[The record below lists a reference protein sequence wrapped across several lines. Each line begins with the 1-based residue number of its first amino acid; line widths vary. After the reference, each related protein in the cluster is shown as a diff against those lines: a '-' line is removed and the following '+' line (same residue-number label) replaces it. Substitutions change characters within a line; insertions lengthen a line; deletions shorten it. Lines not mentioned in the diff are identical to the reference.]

1 MIELLDS
8 FSLWQLALSIFVLR
22 ICDVSLGTMKTISVV
37 QGRIPL
43 AFTLG
48 FFEVLI
54 WVSVIAQVISRL
66 GEHPILAV
74 AYAGGYAAGN
84 AMGII
89 IERYVA
95 LGTSVV
101 RFISQHQ
108 GHLVAKQLRENGQA
122 VTTFDGEG
130 RDGHCLL
137 IYAICTRKDA
147 EHVISIA
154 KEIDPNIFYIVES
167 VTHASTL
174 RSLNKRPAWR
184 IFSE

>member
-1 MIELLDS
+1 MIAFLDN
-8 FSLWQLALSIFVLR
+8 LPVWQLALSIFFLR
-22 ICDVSLGTMKTISVV
+22 ICDVSLGTIKTISVV

-48 FFEVLI
+48 FMEVLI
-54 WVSVIAQVISRL
+54 WVSVIAGVISRL
-66 GEHPILAV
+66 GEHPVLAV
-74 AYAGGYAAGN
+74 AYAAGYAAGN
-84 AMGII
+84 AMGIL
-89 IERYVA
+89 IERGVA

-108 GHLVAKQLRENGQA
+108 GHLVAQLLRDNGQA

-147 EHVISIA
+147 LRVIEIA
-154 KEIDPNIFYIVES
+154 KQADPKIFYIVES
-167 VTHASTL
+167 VMHASTL
-174 RSLNKRPAWR
+174 RSLSKRPMWR
-184 IFSE
+184 IFTD